1 MNETDAIWKKLLSK
15 AKSGD
20 YRSIKLY
27 YDLLEKKEKA
37 QNADSNKQEVMQLSA
52 IRRAVFGDSAWKE
65 AIAAL
70 LKEQAE
76 ETDTAE
82 SDFEKQG
89 EDTDSM
95 Q

>member
-1 MNETDAIWKKLLSK
+1 MNETDAIWETLLSK
-15 AKSGD
+15 ARNGD
-20 YRSIKLY
+20 CQAIKLY
-27 YDLLEKKEKA
+27 YDLMEKKKKA
-37 QNADSNKQEVMQLSA
+37 QNADSSKQEVMQLSA

-70 LKEQAE
+70 LKEQND
-76 ETDTAE
+76 ETDPAI
-82 SDFEKQG
+82 SDSEKQE